1 MKPGPTDFI
10 AASILQAADF
20 VRQGE
25 WRRAEALLT
34 QVLAA
39 NPGEPDGLQLL
50 GLVRENQG
58 RVADAESLLRQ
69 SLALRP
75 KQPHVQVHLG
85 RLLAQAGKHRDAI
98 DVLQA
103 AVQPDSTAPN

>member
-39 NPGEPDGLQLL
+39 DPGEPDGLQLL

-58 RVADAESLLRQ
+58 RFADAE
-69 SLALRP
+69 AL
-75 KQPHVQVHLG
+75 
-85 RLLAQAGKHRDAI
+85 HRSMHSCVVPYTFRWT
-98 DVLQA
+98 VLCA
-103 AVQPDSTAPN
+103 AVPSVLRTDGTRRVAGRRRI